1 MVAGATSFSQ
11 SSFGHTDYLASSG
24 YQMAL
29 TNFTGLTV
37 GAMLV
42 NNPAGSGVGLMQNC
56 NKLPRPQIYF
66 ISEVCLTK
74 LRRK

>member
-1 MVAGATSFSQ
+1 
-11 SSFGHTDYLASSG
+11 
-24 YQMAL
+24 MAL